1 MSTLKGQQIAK
12 NRSETIKALN
22 RAAAAELQAAH
33 YYRLLSLTATGMNG
47 RELAEVFAEMAK
59 GEWEHAGNF
68 MERIVQLGGVPFETL
83 SDADKISF
91 GRAGRLPKDPSDW
104 KRMLKDAI
112 ALEQEAIEFYHNLLL
127 EVHTND
133 AVTHHLVR
141 EALEDEVEDEHKLA
155 TLLE

>member
-1 MSTLKGQQIAK
+1 MLKGQQIAK
-12 NRSETIKALN
+12 NRNDTIKALN
-22 RAAAAELQAAH
+22 KAAATELQAAH
-33 YYRLLSLTATGMNG
+33 YYRLLSLCATGMHG
-47 RELAEVFAEMAK
+47 REIAETFAEMATH
-59 GEWEHAGNF
+59 EWEHAGKF

-83 SDADKISF
+83 SEADKVSF
-91 GRAGRLPKDPSDW
+91 GRPGRLPKDSTDW

-141 EALEDEVEDEHKLA
+141 EALEDEVKDEHELA
-155 TLLE
+155 SLLE